1 VSGIEPPVPK
11 RSPDP
16 EALLRFLMREPVPPL
31 PEDEAL
37 RLRDQITRG
46 LEARRVV
53 APRGRW
59 RPWVVFAAAA
69 CLPVAIWAATS
80 LVHPAPQPSDAA
92 LVRVLGG
99 PAAIARGDAERSI
112 AGKGSAPLGPGDELR
127 TGQDASARA
136 SLPTGA
142 VVDVGPWARVRFSAA
157 RDGAAMRDRLELVA
171 GRVDVRV
178 PKLPAGSEVR
188 VQTAD
193 ATVVVHGTQF
203 LVERV
208 AAAAERPAST
218 RVSVTQGVVTV
229 DTASGQRTLTAGM
242 DFTTGEP
249 AATPSDAT
257 PAPAVA
263 TSAADG
269 LPSAPGASSRSTLGA
284 ENALLS
290 DAMRLRRD
298 RQDDRAL
305 ALVDAFVE
313 RYPGSPL
320 LETARVERLRILEE
334 AGAMDRLRREAERY
348 LADYPRGY
356 AREEAGR
363 MLAAARASSP

>member
-1 VSGIEPPVPK
+1 MSRTIPPSP
-11 RSPDP
+11 RGSPDP
-16 EALLRFLMREPVPPL
+16 EALLRAFMEAPVPPI
-31 PEDEAL
+31 PEAEA
-37 RLRDQITRG
+37 RQLRDQITRG
-46 LEARRVV
+46 LASRRPA
-53 APRGRW
+53 APRGPW

-69 CLPVAIWAATS
+69 CLPVAIWAASS
-80 LVHPAPQPSDAA
+80 LVHPAARTDAA
-92 LVRVLGG
+92 LVRALGG
-99 PAAIARGDAERSI
+99 QVAIARGDVERSI
-112 AGKGSAPLGPGDELR
+112 AGMASAPLGPGDELR
-127 TGQDASARA
+127 TGQDASVSA

-142 VVDVGPWARVRFSAA
+142 IVDIGPWARVRFSAA
-157 RDGAAMRDRLELVA
+157 GDRAAVRDRLELVA

-193 ATVVVHGTQF
+193 ATVVVHGTKF
-203 LVERV
+203 LVERL
-208 AAAAERPAST
+208 AAIGERPAST
-218 RVSVTQGVVTV
+218 RVAVTEGVVTV

-242 DFTTGEP
+242 ELTTGEALAP
-249 AATPSDAT
+249 PSNAT
-257 PAPAVA
+257 PAPALA
-263 TSAADG
+263 TSALDDA
-269 LPSAPGASSRSTLGA
+269 PSAPGASSRSTLGA

-290 DAMRLRRD
+290 EAMRLRRD
-298 RQDDRAL
+298 RQEDRAL

-334 AGAMDRLRREAERY
+334 TGAMDRLRRDAERY

-356 AREEAGR
+356 ARDEASR